1 LAAIGQTFI
10 PLMRQ
15 NERAYVDA
23 CSRGET
29 RFNEAAFDQDVSLYR
44 GEMLGSAFRH
54 VVKSFQVRTWRDL
67 RTEWE
72 TLSAADR
79 ATIDSWLPNLE
90 ADFKPMT

>member
-1 LAAIGQTFI
+1 
-10 PLMRQ
+10 
-15 NERAYVDA
+15 
-23 CSRGET
+23 
-29 RFNEAAFDQDVSLYR
+29 
-44 GEMLGSAFRH
+44 MLGSAFRH